1 MTRDSERTAGHDE
14 PGEDYEVFGPID
26 AGALREIR
34 DLFVE
39 MEPLVETATLDD
51 PFDPQT
57 LSVEL
62 SDGISSERGEDEHR
76 EFDSGRDTATARFD
90 VRWSLTGNYAFHYTD
105 DRDDNFRFD
114 SHPKPDAP
122 TRHFHPPPD
131 APSRP
136 VEPSCITVSPVT
148 LVTRAVLQR
157 WRYAYDRGTFDGIN
171 DAENPP

>member
-1 MTRDSERTAGHDE
+1 MNGDDEGVSHHART
-14 PGEDYEVFGPID
+14 GESLEIFGPID

-39 MEPLVETATLDD
+39 MEPLVETASLDD
-51 PFDPQT
+51 PLNPQT

-62 SDGISSERGEDEHR
+62 SDGVGDAS
-76 EFDSGRDTATARFD
+76 TARLD
-90 VRWSLTGNYAFHYTD
+90 VRWSLTGNYAVHYTD
-105 DRDDNFRFD
+105 GRNRNFRFD
-114 SHPKPDAP
+114 CHPKPDAP

-136 VEPSCITVSPVT
+136 VEPSCITVSEVA

-157 WRYAYDRGTFDGIN
+157 WRYAYDRETLDGIN
-171 DAENPP
+171 EAENPP